1 MPLTSVQTSR
11 QHLKPLLSGLVLI
24 ALCTTATPGHA
35 VWQWMRGAAL
45 TDFSESDW
53 VILRETAR
61 DVLDNKP
68 DHEQVNWSNPETG
81 NRGSIIGLAT
91 FAHEGQKCRRAAMRN
106 LTFRGR
112 DDKGA
117 YTLCRQDDGE
127 WIFVSESALL
137 EAGTTLSVDA
147 DADAEPDPV
156 PASVPAPVSA
166 PEQETVTP

>member
-1 MPLTSVQTSR
+1 MPLTSPQPSR
-11 QHLKPLLSGLVLI
+11 QHLKPLLTGALLI
-24 ALCTTATPGHA
+24 ALCGTAVPGHA
-35 VWQWMRGAAL
+35 VWQWMRGAAV
-45 TDFSESDW
+45 TDFTESDW
-53 VILRETAR
+53 AILRETAR

-91 FAHEGQKCRRAAMRN
+91 FAHDGRKCRRAAMRN

-117 YTLCRQDDGE
+117 YTLCRQADGD

-137 EAGTTLSVDA
+137 AEGTTPPA
-147 DADAEPDPV
+147 DSEPEAD
-156 PASVPAPVSA
+156 SA
-166 PEQETVTP
+166 PDQEIVTP